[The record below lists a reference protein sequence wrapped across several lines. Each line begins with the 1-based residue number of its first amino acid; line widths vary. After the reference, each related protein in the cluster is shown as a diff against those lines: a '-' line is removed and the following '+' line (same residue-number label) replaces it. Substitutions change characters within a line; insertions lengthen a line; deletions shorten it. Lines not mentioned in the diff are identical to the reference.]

1 MNSSGVDTVA
11 ARIAGLEFAVALLAK
26 LVHEQGL
33 ASHSKIEEIMEPAA
47 GGTRAATVVKMLSAI
62 TELVAAQ
69 EARAAEERRPMLCVV
84 TPFPITATLLNK
96 GHRIS
101 DIAAAAPRGASLTT
115 LPIKAPR
122 SRQRLGRRSR
132 PH

>member
-1 MNSSGVDTVA
+1 MNSSGADTVA

-33 ASHSKIEEIMEPAA
+33 ANHAKIEEIMQPAA

-69 EARAAEERRPMLCVV
+69 EATAAKEGRPTLCVV
-84 TPFPITATLLNK
+84 TPFPITATLLK
-96 GHRIS
+96 RVAVFPTSQKLQRDFGGH
-101 DIAAAAPRGASLTT
+101 PL
-115 LPIKAPR
+115 
-122 SRQRLGRRSR
+122 RRHRNGCQS
-132 PH
+132 